1 MTPFVAQ
8 SLCREKDPLIGQ
20 TAAMDRVSYEG
31 LELHEKSLVWR
42 LKKKKGLIGIEMLP
56 VLLLLGHGVLGKPV
70 THCEPLSPLLQKSD
84 SISCRG
90 QLRELR

>member
-1 MTPFVAQ
+1 M
-8 SLCREKDPLIGQ
+8 
-20 TAAMDRVSYEG
+20 RVWNFMRKAWSG
-31 LELHEKSLVWR
+31 DFK
-42 LKKKKGLIGIEMLP
+42 KKKKGLIGIEMLP
-56 VLLLLGHGVLGKPV
+56 VLLLLGRGVLGKPV

>member
-42 LKKKKGLIGIEMLP
+42 FKKKKKKRTHWDRDVTSFAITGPWGLGQASD
-56 VLLLLGHGVLGKPV
+56 
-70 THCEPLSPLLQKSD
+70 PL
-84 SISCRG
+84 
-90 QLRELR
+90 